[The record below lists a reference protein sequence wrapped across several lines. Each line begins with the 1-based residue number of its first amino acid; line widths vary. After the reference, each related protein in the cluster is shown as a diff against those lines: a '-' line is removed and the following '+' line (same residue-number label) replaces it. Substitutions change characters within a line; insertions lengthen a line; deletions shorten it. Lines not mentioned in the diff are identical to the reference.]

1 MMQVHDAQEKIVME
15 VTKWPGV
22 IASPHRF
29 GGTEFRLGRR
39 ELGHI
44 HGDHQADIPFPMA
57 VRNQLIADGRVECHH
72 ILAKSGLG
80 HLSLPPAERCARG
93 GEIVQA
99 IVRPRKRETEIVR
112 SARGHANEIE

>member
-1 MMQVHDAQEKIVME
+1 MMQVHNAQEKIVME

-57 VRNQLIADGRVECHH
+57 VRNQLVADGRVECHH
-72 ILAKSGLG
+72 ILAKSGWVTFRFRQPNDVQEAVKLFK
-80 HLSLPPAERCARG
+80 LSYDLASEKQKSSEAPGA
-93 GEIVQA
+93 
-99 IVRPRKRETEIVR
+99 
-112 SARGHANEIE
+112 